1 MATDIPLVDV
11 LDSAAPNVVWAIL
24 PIIDCGHYAIALE
37 GPFHICL
44 VAVARSVGLAYELKN
59 GFEYLHKGYCNMTDA
74 QRVLFD
80 VEFGHGVREAL
91 IKFANIEP
99 AANADIANH
108 VKGEFLEYIQEA

>member
-1 MATDIPLVDV
+1 MSKFRDHLRNWLVRPEHEHTSED
-11 LDSAAPNVVWAIL
+11 PT
-24 PIIDCGHYAIALE
+24 
-37 GPFHICL
+37 
-44 VAVARSVGLAYELKN
+44 YELKA
-59 GFEYLHKGYCNMTDA
+59 GFENLHKGYCNMSDA

-108 VKGEFLEYIQEA
+108 VHGDLLEYSQEA

>member
-1 MATDIPLVDV
+1 MSKFRDHLQNWLVRPEHEHTSED
-11 LDSAAPNVVWAIL
+11 PT
-24 PIIDCGHYAIALE
+24 
-37 GPFHICL
+37 
-44 VAVARSVGLAYELKN
+44 YELKA
-59 GFEYLHKGYCNMTDA
+59 GFENLHKGYCNMSDT

>member
-1 MATDIPLVDV
+1 MSKFRDHLQNWLVRPEHEHTSED
-11 LDSAAPNVVWAIL
+11 PT
-24 PIIDCGHYAIALE
+24 
-37 GPFHICL
+37 
-44 VAVARSVGLAYELKN
+44 YELKA
-59 GFEYLHKGYCNMTDA
+59 GFENLHKGYCNMSDA

-108 VKGEFLEYIQEA
+108 VHGDLLEYIQEA

>member
-1 MATDIPLVDV
+1 M
-11 LDSAAPNVVWAIL
+11 S
-24 PIIDCGHYAIALE
+24 
-37 GPFHICL
+37 
-44 VAVARSVGLAYELKN
+44 
-59 GFEYLHKGYCNMTDA
+59 DA

>member
-1 MATDIPLVDV
+1 MSKFRDHLTSYLVHPEHEYTSED
-11 LDSAAPNVVWAIL
+11 PT
-24 PIIDCGHYAIALE
+24 
-37 GPFHICL
+37 
-44 VAVARSVGLAYELKN
+44 YELKN

>member
-1 MATDIPLVDV
+1 MSKFRDHLRNWLVRPEHEYTSED
-11 LDSAAPNVVWAIL
+11 PT
-24 PIIDCGHYAIALE
+24 
-37 GPFHICL
+37 
-44 VAVARSVGLAYELKN
+44 YELKA
-59 GFEYLHKGYCNMTDA
+59 GFENLHKGYCNMSDA

>member
-1 MATDIPLVDV
+1 MSKFRDHLQNWLVRPEHEHTSED
-11 LDSAAPNVVWAIL
+11 PT
-24 PIIDCGHYAIALE
+24 
-37 GPFHICL
+37 
-44 VAVARSVGLAYELKN
+44 YELKA
-59 GFEYLHKGYCNMTDA
+59 GFENLHKGYCNMSDA